1 MNKIITL
8 LMLVLT
14 FSMSAQDQLAKEVLD
29 KLSSTTESYK
39 NMSID
44 FEFIFENK
52 SQEIRETQN
61 GKIILENDNFKLELD
76 NQIIFNDGETQWIY
90 NSDINELQIIEHDS
104 EDEMMNPDKLF
115 KIYEKDYK
123 YTYIGAE
130 SKNGERLHVID
141 LFPEESNSFM
151 KITLYINVIKN
162 QLDKLIL
169 FDKNGGTYSYIINTF
184 KSNSLTEPLDFNID
198 QYSDVEII
206 DLR

>member
-141 LFPEESNSFM
+141 LFPEEMAQKLEALNIVPVIMNDEIQLIMPYS
-151 KITLYINVIKN
+151 INVN
-162 QLDKLIL
+162 
-169 FDKNGGTYSYIINTF
+169 
-184 KSNSLTEPLDFNID
+184 
-198 QYSDVEII
+198 
-206 DLR
+206 

>member
-8 LMLVLT
+8 LLLVLT
-14 FSMSAQDQLAKEVLD
+14 FSISAQNQLAKEVLD
-29 KLSSTTESYK
+29 KLSSTTESYE

-162 QLDKLIL
+162 QLEKLIL

-198 QYSDVEII
+198 QYSDIEII

>member
-8 LMLVLT
+8 LLLVLT

-39 NMSID
+39 NISID

-162 QLDKLIL
+162 QLEKLIL

>member
-8 LMLVLT
+8 LLLVLT

-162 QLDKLIL
+162 QLEKLIL

-198 QYSDVEII
+198 QYSDIEII

>member
-8 LMLVLT
+8 LLLVLT

-162 QLDKLIL
+162 QLEKLIL

>member
-1 MNKIITL
+1 MNKTITL
-8 LMLVLT
+8 LLLALT

-141 LFPEESNSFM
+141 LFPAESNSFM

-184 KSNSLTEPLDFNID
+184 KSNSLTESLDFNID

>member
-8 LMLVLT
+8 ILLVLT

-76 NQIIFNDGETQWIY
+76 NQIIFNNGETQWIY

-115 KIYEKDYK
+115 KIYEKHYK

-130 SKNGERLHVID
+130 SNNGERLHVID
-141 LFPEESNSFM
+141 LFPEESNSFR

-162 QLDKLIL
+162 QLEKLIL

>member
-1 MNKIITL
+1 
-8 LMLVLT
+8 
-14 FSMSAQDQLAKEVLD
+14 
-29 KLSSTTESYK
+29 
-39 NMSID
+39 
-44 FEFIFENK
+44 
-52 SQEIRETQN
+52 
-61 GKIILENDNFKLELD
+61 
-76 NQIIFNDGETQWIY
+76 
-90 NSDINELQIIEHDS
+90 
-104 EDEMMNPDKLF
+104 MMNPDKLF

>member
-8 LMLVLT
+8 LLLVLT
-14 FSMSAQDQLAKEVLD
+14 FSISAQNQLAKEVLD
-29 KLSSTTESYK
+29 KLSSTTESYE

-198 QYSDVEII
+198 QYSDIEII

>member
-8 LMLVLT
+8 LLLVLT

-198 QYSDVEII
+198 QYSDVEI
-206 DLR
+206 

>member
-8 LMLVLT
+8 LLLVLT

-39 NMSID
+39 NISID

-162 QLDKLIL
+162 QLEKLIL

-184 KSNSLTEPLDFNID
+184 KSNSLTKPLDFNID
-198 QYSDVEII
+198 QYGDVEII

>member
-8 LMLVLT
+8 LLLVLT

-29 KLSSTTESYK
+29 KLSSTTESHK

-184 KSNSLTEPLDFNID
+184 KSNSLTKPLDFNID
-198 QYSDVEII
+198 QYGDVEII

>member
-1 MNKIITL
+1 MNKIIPLILLLLTL
-8 LMLVLT
+8 ST
-14 FSMSAQDQLAKEVLD
+14 SAQDQLAKEVLD

-52 SQEIRETQN
+52 SQEIQEIQN
-61 GKIILENDNFKLELD
+61 GKIILEDNNFKLELN
-76 NQIIFNDGETQWIY
+76 NQIIFNNGETQWIY
-90 NSDINELQIIEHDS
+90 NSDINELHIIEHDS

-115 KIYEKDYK
+115 KIYEKNYK
-123 YTYIGAE
+123 YSYAGAE
-130 SKNGERLHVID
+130 SKNGKRLHIIN
-141 LFPEESNSFM
+141 LFPEESNAFM
-151 KITLYINVIKN
+151 KITLYINVINN

-198 QYSDVEII
+198 QYSDAEII

>member
-8 LMLVLT
+8 LLLVLT

-39 NMSID
+39 NISID

-184 KSNSLTEPLDFNID
+184 KSNSLTKPLDFNID
-198 QYSDVEII
+198 QYGDVEII